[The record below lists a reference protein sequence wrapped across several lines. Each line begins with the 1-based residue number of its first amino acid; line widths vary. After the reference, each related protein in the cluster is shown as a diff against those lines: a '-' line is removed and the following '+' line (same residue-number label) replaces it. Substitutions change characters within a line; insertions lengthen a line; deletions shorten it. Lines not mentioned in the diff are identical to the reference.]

1 MTKRNFQKIEYD
13 REQLE
18 DSLYIARRQAIED
31 MKSKS
36 CSSLTKD
43 ERFAIR
49 YCLSITY
56 KHFGFGTF
64 GNFRPIVADG
74 VDLKETLYNLLER
87 M

>member
-1 MTKRNFQKIEYD
+1 MTKRNFQKTEYD

-18 DSLYIARRQAIED
+18 KDTVYVSRRETIED
-31 MKSKS
+31 MKFKS

-49 YCLSITY
+49 YCLNMTLSII
-56 KHFGFGTF
+56 GTLSRE
-64 GNFRPIVADG
+64 RPLIVDG
-74 VDLKETLYNLLER
+74 VDLKETLSNLLER